1 MPLKQLPASAIE
13 AISRMRQSMPDSQL
27 DIADRMAT
35 ISAHHIPTFR
45 DDALKKRIDR
55 MKRSLVA
62 HYSGD
67 EKQHRILFVI
77 GDSHSGKSSLIE
89 HVLATDPAFDSYVD
103 SNGVNAMTVLL
114 MDGPS
119 PCTLRNIAYDG
130 LEKLGYPVKAN
141 MTESRIWPLFRE
153 QLKRRR
159 VLFIVIDEAQHAVKN
174 NTSDYEVQKVRD
186 TFKHLVQMPDWPI
199 RLILCGVSPLER
211 LREGDKQIETRST
224 MMRLG
229 SLTAQHA
236 AHVVSYIE
244 LVVTHHAGL
253 KLGDFL
259 GGDFPD
265 RLIHSCGGCFGSIVK
280 LIRLAVEDT
289 LLKGQGIVTDESFA
303 AAYGEMSGCSPT
315 SNIFRNS
322 DWRALEPGAAKIV
335 GASTDEDTPSA
346 PKPKR
351 IRAGERRA

>member
-1 MPLKQLPASAIE
+1 MPLKNLPASAIE
-13 AISRMRQSMPDSQL
+13 AISRVRQSMPDSQL

-89 HVLATDPAFDSYVD
+89 HVLATDPAFDTYVD
-103 SNGVNAMTVLL
+103 SDGVDAMTVLL

-141 MTESRIWPLFRE
+141 LTESRIWPLFRE
-153 QLKRRR
+153 QLKRRK

-174 NTSDYEVQKVRD
+174 NTSDYEIQKVRD

-229 SLTAQHA
+229 SLTAQHT

-244 LVVTHHAGL
+244 LVVTRHAEL
-253 KLGDFL
+253 RLGDFL
-259 GGDFPD
+259 GGDFAE
-265 RLIHSCGGCFGSIVK
+265 RVIHACGGCFGSIVK
-280 LIRLAVEDT
+280 LIRLAVENT
-289 LLKGQGIVTDESFA
+289 LLKGDATVTAESFA

-315 SNIFRNS
+315 SNIFTAS
-322 DWRALEPGAAKIV
+322 EWQALEAGAAKIV
-335 GASTDEDTPSA
+335 DHSDEDTPSA